1 MRLRAP
7 LFDAFESDTMTHAFH
22 RFFAAVIVATVAA
35 PLAPAQVK
43 EPPRAEK
50 MDIQIRYRIRADRD
64 ERIRQYRV
72 LEKHLAGLGF
82 VDSRKDDPDRDLDIL
97 DPSADRFVGAI
108 PGKNALDVLNDV
120 RVQNIL
126 FAPTGFAYPDAP
138 EKPVAVRIGLRTG
151 LLGPVQQ
158 QLHRQAVEHL
168 GQLGFSE
175 ALGYDTF
182 GYTIVRGV
190 IPYKSLNLLVKDV
203 RDEPSG
209 WFLAAMPIDKL
220 PVPLRDRNPLRWTEV
235 LPITEFP
242 APYSSAP
249 VLPAQLRYAPD
260 LRAVMLDPAMKDTP
274 IRVEAVFDQRVDDI
288 EGLRGRVAGRY
299 VGASVDG
306 VIGNVMSIRF
316 PKPAAVETLS
326 LEPDVVNVRLPRCA
340 SETVVPL
347 SGGKGVSPAD
357 ALKAAGLDQLH
368 KLGYTGSG
376 MKVILIGSDFSGAEK
391 LIGTELPKRTRIVD
405 LTTELTPNLVP
416 AKPDPT
422 RAGSGTAAARA
433 LGLSAPDAEL
443 VLVRID
449 PGCYFHLYTV
459 TRLVSGELEY
469 TDALRVRLSEIA
481 TRSKALDSDRN
492 EAITAYKSAYAD
504 LSDNQTALELRQKA
518 KANLDAVYAR
528 EKELLVLVNRFN
540 SYQRDITTVLR
551 GARVIVNTL
560 VWESGYPLDAINE
573 FAGTLDT
580 LASPLPQR
588 IIRPNTPLRQPLVW
602 VQAASDAGA
611 AVWGGPFLDANRDGV
626 MEFVPHGIKLPADN
640 WSPQLNFLGTRNVS
654 GDVSPEL
661 AKDAKLRIVVQWRE
675 SASQQAPE
683 SITPN
688 YALTLRLLQQ
698 LDPTGEKRSS
708 DDMTEVGRSQ
718 SVPNVIYR
726 TPRFLVFE
734 QILEVTLPAAG
745 RYALMIETAAL
756 PNPLL
761 PALQRDEEIYPRI
774 VIETLGTATSDPR
787 VVFRSFSNL
796 TAGVGTP
803 GDALG
808 AITVSTDAPGV
819 QTGGGTGLLL
829 RGKPDVL
836 GPAAF
841 ALGGET
847 AGGPGTATGFAGGAA
862 VVLLQAR
869 TTPPNVFFSTGIEPG
884 KKLVIPAAWLK
895 HVPPL
900 KR

>member
-1 MRLRAP
+1 
-7 LFDAFESDTMTHAFH
+7 MTHPFR

-50 MDIQIRYRIRADRD
+50 MDVQIRYRIRADRD
-64 ERIRQYRV
+64 ERIRQFRA

-82 VDSRKDDPDRDLDIL
+82 VDARKDDPDRDLDIL
-97 DPSADRFVGAI
+97 DPTAERFVGTI
-108 PGKNALDVLNDV
+108 SGKKVLEVLSDV
-120 RVQNIL
+120 RVQNVL
-126 FAPTGFAYPDAP
+126 FAPTGFTYPDAP

-158 QLHRQAVEHL
+158 LLHRQTVEHL

-182 GYTIVRGV
+182 GYTIVRGL
-190 IPYKSLNLLVKDV
+190 IPNKNLNLLVKDV
-203 RDEPSG
+203 RTEPSG
-209 WFLAAMPIDKL
+209 WFLAVTPIDKL
-220 PVPLRDRNPLRWTEV
+220 PAPLSDRNPLRWTEV
-235 LPITEFP
+235 LPVTDFP
-242 APYSSAP
+242 APFAPPP
-249 VLPAQLRYAPD
+249 VLPAQLRYTPE
-260 LRAVMLDPAMKDTP
+260 LRARLLDPALKDAP
-274 IRVEAVFDQRVDDI
+274 VRVEAVFDRRVDDI

-299 VGASVDG
+299 IGASIDG

-316 PKPAAVETLS
+316 PRPAAVETLS
-326 LEPDVVNVRLPRCA
+326 LEPEVVCVRLPQRA

-347 SGGKGVSPAD
+347 AGGAGTGPAD
-357 ALKAAGLDQLH
+357 ALKAAGLDRMH
-368 KLGYTGSG
+368 ALGYTGAG
-376 MKVILIGSDFSGAEK
+376 VKVVLIGSDFSGAEK

-405 LTTELTPNLVP
+405 LTTELTPDLVP
-416 AKPDPT
+416 APTDPT

-433 LGLSAPDAEL
+433 LALSAPGAEL

-449 PGCYFHLYTV
+449 PGCFFHLYTV
-459 TRLVSGELEY
+459 TRLVNGELEY

-492 EAITAYKSAYAD
+492 DAIAAYKSAYAD
-504 LSDNQTALELRQKA
+504 LSDSQTAVKFRQKA
-518 KANLDAVYAR
+518 KADLDAVYAR
-528 EKELLVLVNRFN
+528 EKDLSVFINRFN
-540 SYQRDITTVLR
+540 TYQRDITTVPR

-573 FAGTLDT
+573 FAGTLDA

-588 IIRPNTPLRQPLVW
+588 VVRPNTPQRHPLVW
-602 VQAASDAGA
+602 VQAASNAGA

-626 MEFVPHGIKLPADN
+626 MEFVQPGTKLPADD
-640 WSPQLNFLGTRNVS
+640 WSPQLNFLGTRTVS
-654 GDVSPEL
+654 GEVAPEL

-675 SASQQAPE
+675 SAAPQAPE
-683 SITPN
+683 SDTPR

-698 LDPTGEKRSS
+698 LDPTGEKRAS
-708 DDMTEVGRSQ
+708 DDMAEVARSQ

-726 TPRFLVFE
+726 TTRFLVFE
-734 QILEVTLPAAG
+734 QTLEVTVPAAG
-745 RYALMIETAAL
+745 RYALMVETAAS
-756 PNPLL
+756 PEPLL
-761 PALQRDEEIYPRI
+761 PALRRDEEIYPRI
-774 VIETLGTATSDPR
+774 VIETLGTATSAPR
-787 VVFRSFSNL
+787 AVFRSFSNL

-808 AITVSTDAPGV
+808 AITIGTDASGA

-841 ALGGET
+841 ALGAET

-862 VVLLQAR
+862 AVLLQAR

-895 HVPPL
+895 YVPPL
-900 KR
+900 RP